1 MSRSL
6 NNRNPSAV
14 TSGGSNVLQ
23 IKNPNTINT
32 TTSTTTGGGSGGG
45 TSILPTVLTLD
56 SLSVRN
62 ITLLGTLV
70 TKNDGKSTGQNKLSI
85 SQGQITNVL
94 NSANE
99 SQLALKF
106 NGVYFQP
113 DLNNAGNVTLYTD
126 NVLKLGTINNNLELS
141 GQRITLTT
149 TDTFYI
155 NGKTTF
161 GLLSYDNLAINF
173 NITAGQ
179 DITADNNISALNNL
193 TAGQDITADNNISA
207 LNNLTA
213 GNDINIANKNIHFNQ
228 STNSL
233 MFDSNRLFLM
243 LNSQNVIN
251 ASNIIIEPSNSDQDV
266 LFDVKGNISCN
277 SVYITSDINKKKDI
291 REINN
296 DEIININNIKSYN
309 FNYKSNDVNSYGF
322 MAHEV
327 KNIYPSLSNGETV
340 NYIGFI
346 PLLLEKIKI
355 MEYEINE
362 LKKKFIT

>member
-14 TSGGSNVLQ
+14 TSGGSSVLQ
-23 IKNPNTINT
+23 IKSPNTINT
-32 TTSTTTGGGSGGG
+32 ATTATTTTTTNEGS
-45 TSILPTVLTLD
+45 SILPTVLTLD

-70 TKNDGKSTGQNKLSI
+70 TKNNGKSSGQNKLSI

-94 NSANE
+94 NSATD
-99 SQLALKF
+99 SQLALKY

-113 DLNNAGNVTLYTD
+113 DLNDASNVTLYTD
-126 NVLKLGTINNNLELS
+126 NVLKLGTLNNNLELS

-155 NGKTTF
+155 NGKTTI

-179 DITADNNISALNNL
+179 DISAGNNIN
-193 TAGQDITADNNISA
+193 
-207 LNNLTA
+207 A
-213 GNDINIANKNIHFNQ
+213 GNDINIANKNISFNQ

-233 MFDSNRLFLM
+233 IFDSNRLFLM

-251 ASNIIIEPSNSDQDV
+251 ASNIIIEPSNSAQDV

-327 KNIYPSLSNGETV
+327 RNIYPSLSNGETV

-346 PLLLEKIKI
+346 PLLLEKIKM
-355 MEYEINE
+355 MESEINE
-362 LKKKFIT
+362 LKKKIIN

>member
-14 TSGGSNVLQ
+14 TSGGSGVLQ
-23 IKNPNTINT
+23 IKSTNTINT
-32 TTSTTTGGGSGGG
+32 STATTSGSGGI
-45 TSILPTVLTLD
+45 SVLPTVLTLD

-70 TKNDGKSTGQNKLSI
+70 TKNNGQSTGQNKLSI

-94 NSANE
+94 NSATE
-99 SQLALKF
+99 SQLALKY

-113 DLNNAGNVTLYTD
+113 DLNDASNVTLYTD
-126 NVLKLGTINNNLELS
+126 NVLKLGTLNNNLELS

-161 GLLSYDNLAINF
+161 GLLSYDNLAINY

-179 DITADNNISALNNL
+179 DISADNNISALN
-193 TAGQDITADNNISA
+193 DITAGHDISA
-207 LNNLTA
+207 
-213 GNDINIANKNIHFNQ
+213 GHDINIANKNIHFNQ
-228 STNSL
+228 STNTL

-266 LFDVKGNISCN
+266 LFDVKGNIQCT

-296 DEIININNIKSYN
+296 DEISNISNIKSYN

-327 KNIYPSLSNGETV
+327 RNIYPSLSNGETV

-355 MEYEINE
+355 MENEINE
-362 LKKKFIT
+362 LKKKL

>member
-14 TSGGSNVLQ
+14 TSGGSSVLQ
-23 IKNPNTINT
+23 IKSPNTINT
-32 TTSTTTGGGSGGG
+32 TTSTATTGGSGG
-45 TSILPTVLTLD
+45 TTILPTVLTLD

-94 NSANE
+94 NSATE

-113 DLNNAGNVTLYTD
+113 DLNDASNVTLYTD
-126 NVLKLGTINNNLELS
+126 NVLKLGTLNNNLELS

-161 GLLSYDNLAINF
+161 GLLSYDNLAINY

-179 DITADNNISALNNL
+179 DISADNNISALN
-193 TAGQDITADNNISA
+193 DITAGHDISA
-207 LNNLTA
+207 
-213 GNDINIANKNIHFNQ
+213 GHDINIANKNIHFNQ
-228 STNSL
+228 LTNTL
-233 MFDSNRLFLM
+233 MFDSNRIFLM

-251 ASNIIIEPSNSDQDV
+251 ASNIIIEPSNSAQDV
-266 LFDVKGNISCN
+266 LFDVKGNIQCT

-291 REINN
+291 REINT
-296 DEIININNIKSYN
+296 DEISNINNIKSYN

-327 KNIYPSLSNGETV
+327 KDIYPSLSNGETV

>member
-32 TTSTTTGGGSGGG
+32 TTSTTTGGG

-70 TKNDGKSTGQNKLSI
+70 TKNDGKSTGKNKLSI

-113 DLNNAGNVTLYTD
+113 DLNDASNVTLYTD
-126 NVLKLGTINNNLELS
+126 NVLKLGTLNNNLELS

-179 DITADNNISALNNL
+179 NITADNNISALN
-193 TAGQDITADNNISA
+193 D
-207 LNNLTA
+207 LTA

>member
-14 TSGGSNVLQ
+14 TSGGSSVLQ
-23 IKNPNTINT
+23 IKSPNTINT
-32 TTSTTTGGGSGGG
+32 ATTATTTTTTTTNEGS
-45 TSILPTVLTLD
+45 SILPTVLTLD

-70 TKNDGKSTGQNKLSI
+70 TKNNGKSSGQNKLSI

-94 NSANE
+94 NSATE
-99 SQLALKF
+99 SQLALKY

-113 DLNNAGNVTLYTD
+113 DLNDASNVTLYTD
-126 NVLKLGTINNNLELS
+126 NVLKLGTLNNNLELS

-155 NGKTTF
+155 NGKTTI

-179 DITADNNISALNNL
+179 DISAGNNIN
-193 TAGQDITADNNISA
+193 
-207 LNNLTA
+207 A
-213 GNDINIANKNIHFNQ
+213 GNDINIANKNISFNQ

-233 MFDSNRLFLM
+233 IFDSNRLFLM

-251 ASNIIIEPSNSDQDV
+251 ASNIIIEPSNSAQDV

-327 KNIYPSLSNGETV
+327 RNIYPSLSNGETV

-346 PLLLEKIKI
+346 PLLLEKIKM
-355 MEYEINE
+355 MESEINE
-362 LKKKFIT
+362 LKKKIIN